1 MGIPSMVMK
10 NNRKTK
16 TDWYEVSVQILL
28 KDNMDS
34 LEFNEVILVCIILRY
49 CIETSLVAIL
59 VSSLAR
65 CNYKD

>member
-28 KDNMDS
+28 KENMDS
-34 LEFNEVILVCIILRY
+34 LEFTEVILVCILRY
-49 CIETSLVAIL
+49 CIETSLETIL

-65 CNYKD
+65 